1 MFRFLF
7 LLRSKT
13 HAKKSVLQTLND
25 WEHCTCLG
33 SDFYHQK
40 DYKSA
45 ILQFE
50 RALEH
55 ARIGLTCQSERE
67 TFMHYYRLAS
77 VNLAQALNCYQQQ
90 PR

>member
-7 LLRSKT
+7 FLRGRA
-13 HAKKSVLQTLND
+13 HAKKRALQMLND

-33 SDFYHQK
+33 SDFYHEK

-50 RALEH
+50 RALEY
-55 ARIGLTCQSERE
+55 ARLGINCHSEKE

-77 VNLAQALNCYQQQ
+77 MNLAQALSRYQKKS
-90 PR
+90 R

>member
-7 LLRSKT
+7 FFKGKT
-13 HAKKSVLQTLND
+13 HTKKRIVQILND
-25 WEHCTCLG
+25 WEYCTCLG
-33 SDFYHQK
+33 SDFYYQK

-50 RALEH
+50 RALEY

-67 TFMHYYRLAS
+67 TFMHYYGLAS
-77 VNLAQALNCYQQQ
+77 MNLAQALNRYQQQ
-90 PR
+90 T